1 MISTDECTDFG
12 GSYGIVFQA
21 KRFGLYG
28 LTDIKEQLSSFPS
41 DNLIICSRQKQEE
54 GKVSVNNMYTDIL
67 NTHFD
72 FNGFKSYIFPLS

>member
-1 MISTDECTDFG
+1 MISTDERTDFG
-12 GSYGIVFQA
+12 GSYGIVVQA
-21 KRFGLYG
+21 KGFGLYG
-28 LTDIKEQLSSFPS
+28 LTDIKEQLSPFLS

-54 GKVSVNNMYTDIL
+54 KVSVNNKYTGTL